1 MGPLD
6 PFGCAYLIG
15 PPVRSPSFHSST
27 LARRW
32 PTKVSTCELALVDLE
47 TVMRLVRWVL
57 VVTLGEAV
65 VFSVPAAVGVAV
77 TGASSGPLPTLVAI
91 VLAGTVEGAMLGAAQ
106 ADCLYRWRVLPVR
119 RWWIVA
125 TSVGAA
131 VAWSLGM
138 LPSTYDLRWTAATAV
153 VAGVGGLMLLT
164 SLPLAQYFVLRDHVR
179 RAALWIPINIA
190 AWLLGIAWTLAP
202 SPVDESTQL
211 GPLILIYGIAGL
223 CMAATVAIVTGVAMT
238 RLLQTPIELDDRSRA
253 DRAKPV
259 SGSADAPA
267 E

>member
-1 MGPLD
+1 
-6 PFGCAYLIG
+6 
-15 PPVRSPSFHSST
+15 
-27 LARRW
+27 
-32 PTKVSTCELALVDLE
+32 LE

-65 VFSVPAAVGVAV
+65 GFTVPAAVSVAV
-77 TGASSGPLPTLVAI
+77 TGASWGPLPTLVAI

-138 LPSTYDLRWTAATAV
+138 LPSTFDLRWTAATAV

-164 SLPLAQYFVLRDHVR
+164 SLPLAQYFVLRDHAK

-202 SPVDESTQL
+202 SPVVDESTPA
-211 GPLILIYGIAGL
+211 GALILIYGIAGL
-223 CMAATVAIVTGVAMT
+223 CMAATVAIVTGVGMI
-238 RLLQTPIELDDRSRA
+238 RLLQPPIELDDQSQA
-253 DRAKPV
+253 DQARPV
-259 SGSADAPA
+259 SGPADAHV